1 MMNIA
6 LPSTWDI
13 GDGAIIMIE
22 STLGLAYLL
31 PYKRV
36 KTKSLFIVYYIFLL
50 ITYFKSIL
58 MLYLC

>member
-1 MMNIA
+1 
-6 LPSTWDI
+6 
-13 GDGAIIMIE
+13 MIE

-58 MLYLC
+58 MLYLY